1 MAALGFHLELVLGRD
16 GRQHLDQLAGV
27 GGRELVDCNLGLVAA
42 RVAVTEFPRG
52 QRCNQVRQFDLVIAV
67 AVSYEQLEFHR
78 ASSVVAGAGA
88 FRAAMSFARASM
100 EDSWAIM
107 CSSIR
112 ITRSPMN
119 PASPMDLRHGSHSSI
134 PLAQSSLQTQNSL
147 GSPDG

>member
-67 AVSYEQLEFHR
+67 AVSHEQLEFHR
-78 ASSVVAGAGA
+78 ASSVVAGA
-88 FRAAMSFARASM
+88 AASTPLMI
-100 EDSWAIM
+100 W
-107 CSSIR
+107 
-112 ITRSPMN
+112 
-119 PASPMDLRHGSHSSI
+119 
-134 PLAQSSLQTQNSL
+134 PLATTNDMVEPWRIVACHCSYVPCWIPQGLA
-147 GSPDG
+147 